1 MNIISKNNYIRLPT
15 QESENYKQIKSQ
27 SKSHNINNQKET
39 SKLVKQLILF
49 NIISSI
55 IIISI
60 IVYFSIKL
68 TDEKWEY
75 NRDLRYEILKGFEV
89 KEKHKDYIINCL
101 QGKLLE
107 KDEKLRKSKYPK
119 ISIIIPVYNK
129 QNFILRILRSIQNQ
143 SLKDL
148 EIIFTDDNSKDNSID
163 VIEKYQNED
172 PRIKLIKHNKNI
184 GTLINRNEGA
194 RNSKGEYL
202 LFIDSDDLL
211 LKDILN
217 KTYLIATENKLDI
230 LQFRAYW
237 GPEKYLDDY
246 YKYDDYGFRHKTSII
261 TQPELSKLMYYEYEH
276 ENKTLQ
282 TEYNLWGKLIKRD
295 IFLKTLKNISEYYL
309 SQHMSLH
316 EDGLIL
322 FILFK
327 VATSYLFLEEF
338 GMFYVRNYN
347 SSLANLRKDENINK
361 TVRDSFLY
369 LKFMFEY
376 TGNTVYEK
384 NMAVYQFKFILSQ
397 FEKIFNKLTSGF
409 DFIYKVII
417 MYLDCNEINDKDKE
431 IFRKVMFDIETVERK
446 NKG

>member
-1 MNIISKNNYIRLPT
+1 MNTNPKNNYIRIPT
-15 QESENYKQIKSQ
+15 QETERIKQIS
-27 SKSHNINNQKET
+27 SKRTDNQKVI
-39 SKLVKQLILF
+39 SKIIKQLIIF
-49 NIISSI
+49 NIISSTI
-55 IIISI
+55 VIFI
-60 IVYFSIKL
+60 IVTLSVKL
-68 TDEKWEY
+68 TDEKWETPKK
-75 NRDLRYEILKGFEV
+75 LKLEIYEGLKIKKRN
-89 KEKHKDYIINCL
+89 KEYIDICIK
-101 QGKLLE
+101 GKLYHKE
-107 KDEKLRKSKYPK
+107 NFEISKKPK
-119 ISIIIPVYNK
+119 ISVIIPVYNK
-129 QNFILRILRSIQNQ
+129 ENFILRLLRSIQNQ
-143 SLKDL
+143 SLKDI
-148 EIIFTDDNSKDNSID
+148 EIIFSDDNSEDNSVKI
-163 VIEKYQNED
+163 IEKYQKED
-172 PRIKLIKHNKNI
+172 KRIKLIKHNKNI

-194 RNSKGEYL
+194 MSSNGEYL

-211 LKDILN
+211 LEGILN
-217 KTYLIATENKLDI
+217 KTYHIAKKNNLDI
-230 LQFRAYW
+230 VQFRAYW
-237 GPEKYLDDY
+237 GYELDDY
-246 YKYDDYGFRHKTSII
+246 FEYDDYGFRHKTSII

-397 FEKIFNKLTSGF
+397 FEKIFNKLTGGF
-409 DFIYKVII
+409 DFIYKVIE

-431 IFRKVMFDIETVERK
+431 IFRKTMFDIETVERK

>member
-1 MNIISKNNYIRLPT
+1 MNDNSKNNYIRIPT
-15 QESENYKQIKSQ
+15 QETERIKQISNKRTD
-27 SKSHNINNQKET
+27 NQKVI
-39 SKLVKQLILF
+39 SKIIKQLIIF
-49 NIISSI
+49 NIISSTI
-55 IIISI
+55 VIFI
-60 IVYFSIKL
+60 IVTLSVKL
-68 TDEKWEY
+68 TDEKWETPKKLKLEIY
-75 NRDLRYEILKGFEV
+75 EGLKIKKRY
-89 KEKHKDYIINCL
+89 KEYIKMCIK
-101 QGKLLE
+101 GKLYHKE
-107 KDEKLRKSKYPK
+107 NFEISKKPK

-129 QNFILRILRSIQNQ
+129 ENFILRLLRSIQNQ
-143 SLKDL
+143 SLKDI
-148 EIIFTDDNSKDNSID
+148 EIVFSDDNSQDNSVKI
-163 VIEKYQNED
+163 IEKYQKED
-172 PRIKLIKHNKNI
+172 KRIKLIKHNKNI

-194 RNSKGEYL
+194 MSSNGEYL

-211 LKDILN
+211 LEGILN
-217 KTYLIATENKLDI
+217 KTYHIAKTNNLDI
-230 LQFRAYW
+230 VQFRAYW
-237 GPEKYLDDY
+237 GYELDDY
-246 YKYDDYGFRHKTSII
+246 FEYDDYGFRHKTSII

-397 FEKIFNKLTSGF
+397 FEKIFNKLTGGF
-409 DFIYKVII
+409 DFIYKVIE

-431 IFRKVMFDIETVERK
+431 IFRKTMFDIETVERK

>member
-1 MNIISKNNYIRLPT
+1 M
-15 QESENYKQIKSQ
+15 
-27 SKSHNINNQKET
+27 
-39 SKLVKQLILF
+39 
-49 NIISSI
+49 
-55 IIISI
+55 
-60 IVYFSIKL
+60 
-68 TDEKWEY
+68 
-75 NRDLRYEILKGFEV
+75 
-89 KEKHKDYIINCL
+89 
-101 QGKLLE
+101 
-107 KDEKLRKSKYPK
+107 
-119 ISIIIPVYNK
+119 
-129 QNFILRILRSIQNQ
+129 
-143 SLKDL
+143 
-148 EIIFTDDNSKDNSID
+148 
-163 VIEKYQNED
+163 
-172 PRIKLIKHNKNI
+172 
-184 GTLINRNEGA
+184 
-194 RNSKGEYL
+194 
-202 LFIDSDDLL
+202 
-211 LKDILN
+211 
-217 KTYLIATENKLDI
+217 
-230 LQFRAYW
+230 QFRAYW
-237 GPEKYLDDY
+237 GYELDDY
-246 YKYDDYGFRHKTSII
+246 FEYDDYGFRHKTSII
-261 TQPELSKLMYYEYEH
+261 RQPELSKLMYYEYEH

-295 IFLKTLKNISEYYL
+295 IYLKTLKNISEYYL

-397 FEKIFNKLTSGF
+397 FEKIFNKLTGGF

-417 MYLDCNEINDKDKE
+417 MYLDCKEINDKDKE
-431 IFRKVMFDIETVERK
+431 IFRKVMFDIETVEIK

>member
-1 MNIISKNNYIRLPT
+1 
-15 QESENYKQIKSQ
+15 
-27 SKSHNINNQKET
+27 
-39 SKLVKQLILF
+39 
-49 NIISSI
+49 
-55 IIISI
+55 
-60 IVYFSIKL
+60 
-68 TDEKWEY
+68 
-75 NRDLRYEILKGFEV
+75 
-89 KEKHKDYIINCL
+89 
-101 QGKLLE
+101 
-107 KDEKLRKSKYPK
+107 
-119 ISIIIPVYNK
+119 
-129 QNFILRILRSIQNQ
+129 
-143 SLKDL
+143 
-148 EIIFTDDNSKDNSID
+148 
-163 VIEKYQNED
+163 
-172 PRIKLIKHNKNI
+172 
-184 GTLINRNEGA
+184 
-194 RNSKGEYL
+194 
-202 LFIDSDDLL
+202 

-217 KTYLIATENKLDI
+217 KTYNIAKQYNLDI
-230 LQFRAYW
+230 VQFRAYW
-237 GPEKYLDDY
+237 GHELDDY
-246 YKYDDYGFRHKTSII
+246 FEYEDYGFRHKTSII
-261 TQPELSKLMYYEYEH
+261 RQPELSKLMYYEYEH

-295 IFLKTLKNISEYYL
+295 IYLKTLKNISEYYL

-397 FEKIFNKLTSGF
+397 FEKIFNKLTGGF

>member
-1 MNIISKNNYIRLPT
+1 MNDNSKNNYIRIPT
-15 QESENYKQIKSQ
+15 QETERIKQVSNKRTDD
-27 SKSHNINNQKET
+27 NQKVI
-39 SKLVKQLILF
+39 SHIIKQLIIF
-49 NIISSI
+49 NIISSTI
-55 IIISI
+55 VIFI
-60 IVYFSIKL
+60 IVTITVKL
-68 TDEKWEY
+68 SDEKWESPKKLKLEIY
-75 NRDLRYEILKGFEV
+75 EGLKIKKRYKQ
-89 KEKHKDYIINCL
+89 YIDMCIK
-101 QGKLLE
+101 GKLYNKE
-107 KDEKLRKSKYPK
+107 NFKISKNPK

-129 QNFILRILRSIQNQ
+129 ENFILRLLRSIQNQ
-143 SLKDL
+143 SLKDI
-148 EIIFTDDNSKDNSID
+148 EMIFTDDNSQDNSVKI
-163 VIEKYQNED
+163 IEKYQKED
-172 PRIKLIKHNKNI
+172 QRIKLIKHNKNI

-194 RNSKGEYL
+194 ISSNGEYL

-217 KTYLIATENKLDI
+217 KTYNIAKQNNLDI
-230 LQFRAYW
+230 VQFRAYW
-237 GPEKYLDDY
+237 GYELDDY
-246 YKYDDYGFRHKTSII
+246 YQYDDYGFRHKTSII

-347 SSLANLRKDENINK
+347 SSLANLRKEENINK

-397 FEKIFNKLTSGF
+397 FEKIFNKLTGGF

>member
-1 MNIISKNNYIRLPT
+1 M
-15 QESENYKQIKSQ
+15 
-27 SKSHNINNQKET
+27 
-39 SKLVKQLILF
+39 
-49 NIISSI
+49 
-55 IIISI
+55 
-60 IVYFSIKL
+60 
-68 TDEKWEY
+68 
-75 NRDLRYEILKGFEV
+75 
-89 KEKHKDYIINCL
+89 
-101 QGKLLE
+101 
-107 KDEKLRKSKYPK
+107 
-119 ISIIIPVYNK
+119 
-129 QNFILRILRSIQNQ
+129 
-143 SLKDL
+143 
-148 EIIFTDDNSKDNSID
+148 
-163 VIEKYQNED
+163 
-172 PRIKLIKHNKNI
+172 
-184 GTLINRNEGA
+184 
-194 RNSKGEYL
+194 
-202 LFIDSDDLL
+202 
-211 LKDILN
+211 
-217 KTYLIATENKLDI
+217 
-230 LQFRAYW
+230 
-237 GPEKYLDDY
+237 
-246 YKYDDYGFRHKTSII
+246 
-261 TQPELSKLMYYEYEH
+261 
-276 ENKTLQ
+276 Q

-347 SSLANLRKDENINK
+347 SSLANLRKEENINK

-397 FEKIFNKLTSGF
+397 FEKIFNKLTGGF